1 MAIDPRE
8 VLADDPLRR
17 YDRFVSLVS
26 ELASLSR
33 AEAELAARAVLETLG
48 ERLDDDQRQQ
58 LAARLPKALRPWLQQ
73 PGMGEQ
79 LQHVA
84 FLHRVAEREGI
95 YFESLDRLALAAAE
109 RHTRAVFEVLQLV
122 IEPDDVDA
130 IAARLPEDVRK
141 LLRPRGHQPRPV
153 VIAEELVERVAE
165 LTRFDHERALGAVEA
180 VMEAL
185 GERLAAGEVKDL
197 ERLLPGEFRPALELG
212 AMLSRGKATRMSL
225 DEFLSRVS
233 EQDAATFE
241 ESLDLARAVFAA
253 LREALPQRE
262 LDDILAEL
270 PQEYDELLGRR
281 SS

>member
-8 VLADDPLRR
+8 ALADDPLRR

-26 ELASLSR
+26 ELASLTR
-33 AEAELAARAVLETLG
+33 PEAELATRAVLETVA
-48 ERLDDDQRQQ
+48 ERLEDDQRRQ
-58 LAARLPKALRPWLQQ
+58 LAARLPKALRPWLEH
-73 PGMGEQ
+73 PGIGEQ

-84 FLHRVAEREGI
+84 FLHRVAERDGI
-95 YFESLDRLALAAAE
+95 AAQSLDRVALATAE
-109 RHTRAVFEVLQLV
+109 RHTRAVFDVLQLV
-122 IEPDDVDA
+122 IEPDDVEA
-130 IAARLPEDVRK
+130 ISARLPEDARK

-153 VIAEELVERVAE
+153 VTADELVERVAE
-165 LTRFDHERALGAVEA
+165 RTRFERERALGAVEA

-233 EQDAATFE
+233 EQDGTTLE

-253 LREALPQRE
+253 LRAALPERE

-270 PQEYDELLGRR
+270 PQEYDELLGR
-281 SS
+281 